1 MPQSEIS
8 DEAKQVIRMH
18 ERMLALMQVSLDIL
32 GPEFVFNQTIAPLI
46 EPSLDY
52 LLQHFLQA
60 VTRSSQKLI
69 LKIIK
74 YILMILKGVSTA
86 SENSAKLAQ
95 VFLTNKAKKSWAAQ
109 PQDSD
114 QTLQIMNQ
122 TVQNSICN
130 KIL

>member
-95 VFLTNKAKKSWAAQ
+95 VFLTSKAKKSWAAQ

-114 QTLQIMNQ
+114 
-122 TVQNSICN
+122 
-130 KIL
+130 